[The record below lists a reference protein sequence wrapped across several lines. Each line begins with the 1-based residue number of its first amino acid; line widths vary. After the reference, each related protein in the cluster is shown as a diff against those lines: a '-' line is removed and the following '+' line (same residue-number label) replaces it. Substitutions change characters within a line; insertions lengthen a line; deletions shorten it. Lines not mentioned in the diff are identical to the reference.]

1 MLGFNGGRRGLRF
14 PPFVALALAALVLFL
29 SFNCWDL
36 SRKRA
41 RLLDELAEA
50 QAQAR
55 RTDSARGRLEK
66 RNAELV
72 AQVDTQRKEA
82 DKRQSDYEG
91 VRENVRALE
100 AQNKKCAD
108 EKMKIQ
114 SESQAHISE
123 IQRLKE
129 QLKELRDEFM
139 KQESQLHE
147 MKKNTT
153 LQKKLEYESSQCKQQ
168 IIQLQQVHMEQKK
181 SLEEE
186 LVKLKKNL
194 LDNQGVAAVG
204 GHPEDARN
212 QQNVPNVKESDRLVR
227 DTGMLGIEDNGV
239 GKLEDVQF
247 ALKKP
252 AITQM
257 QFQGHGAVM
266 VQKPG
271 ADVPGH
277 GIDLP
282 RDPLSAQKG
291 KGILH
296 PTVDTKLE
304 KGAGNG
310 GDHEGQ
316 LLQQHQLVLDNK
328 PILGIKKDAY
338 VEQQEEEHGQI
349 KAPDSVKTG
358 GMEVKHE
365 GHQPALKPIQV
376 LAKPMEKDVNKNL
389 HPAEFPQH
397 GQNED
402 QKAMKNGA
410 EMKRHQAMDML

>member
-186 LVKLKKNL
+186 LVKLKKRVTRSVL
-194 LDNQGVAAVG
+194 FIL
-204 GHPEDARN
+204 P
-212 QQNVPNVKESDRLVR
+212 
-227 DTGMLGIEDNGV
+227 
-239 GKLEDVQF
+239 

-397 GQNED
+397 GQ
-402 QKAMKNGA
+402 
-410 EMKRHQAMDML
+410 